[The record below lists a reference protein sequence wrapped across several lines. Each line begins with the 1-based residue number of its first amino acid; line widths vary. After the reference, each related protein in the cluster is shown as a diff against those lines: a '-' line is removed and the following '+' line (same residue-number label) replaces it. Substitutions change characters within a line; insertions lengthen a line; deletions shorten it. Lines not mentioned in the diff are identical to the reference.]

1 MRDGR
6 TFVRNFISDIYMA
19 KMEEDVVEKY
29 QPKFYKRY
37 EDDIINRRKK
47 NQVDLLFNDLN
58 NYHQN

>member
-1 MRDGR
+1 MRDGW

-19 KMEEDVVEKY
+19 KMEEYVVEKD

-37 EDDIINRRKK
+37 KDDIINRHKK
-47 NQVDLLFNDLN
+47 NQVDLLFNVLN